1 MLFLQLLLVVVV
13 VVARDK
19 IYAKE
24 NRGEK
29 ITVVPP
35 YLYESIVCCPRQD
48 QDSDRRGTSLAQLL
62 VQGLAELISASRQSG
77 TLTPDFISGQRE
89 RPTSNAPRTVLYCIR
104 LRFAIPSHSH
114 EALRLSFP

>member
-19 IYAKE
+19 IYARE

-89 RPTSNAPRTVLYCIR
+89 RPTFKCSSYCTILYCTVSDCDLPSPLIYTKY
-104 LRFAIPSHSH
+104 FA
-114 EALRLSFP
+114 

>member
-19 IYAKE
+19 IYARE

-77 TLTPDFISGQRE
+77 TLTL
-89 RPTSNAPRTVLYCIR
+89 TSLAGIEKGRLQMLLVLYCTVSDCDLPSPLIHTKH
-104 LRFAIPSHSH
+104 FA
-114 EALRLSFP
+114 